1 MIDLAKI
8 ETTVTVVPEGW
19 DYDESVEKVK
29 VFVYKWKNMT
39 VEMLDELLVAREVLS
54 EQGGDRKSEK
64 YQRDKCPIDKT
75 WGQYCQDIG
84 SEKRTVNRWLAQHL
98 AEIEG
103 EPKTKTPVF
112 YLTEPRHQAIINQID
127 IMIDMM
133 DVRTCVEV
141 PISLMRM
148 ELDKLKKSINQLTVK

>member
-29 VFVYKWKNMT
+29 TFVYKWKNIT
-39 VEMLDELLVAREVLS
+39 TEMLDELLVAREVLAKRAEHAGRPKEGCANAQPYS
-54 EQGGDRKSEK
+54 
-64 YQRDKCPIDKT
+64 

-84 SEKRTVNRWLAQHL
+84 STQNTVNRWLAQHL